1 LGSQLA
7 FSHSLLSSRCKV
19 KRHAMTE
26 QVHHRLTAPALAIIM
41 SVSIGRSHRR
51 SSAQLLRVSAQV

>member
-1 LGSQLA
+1 
-7 FSHSLLSSRCKV
+7 
-19 KRHAMTE
+19 MTE